1 MSKKDFKT
9 NVTNAVPVA
18 GLSTLIGEARENNSP
33 NLQMLENVKPG
44 RPTKEGTPKTG
55 QTKPGEERAT
65 FILPST
71 IVKDIKQI
79 AQYEGVQIKEVVTR
93 IFAEYL
99 RNYNPDQHK
108 PKPQPKPQ
116 FNTK

>member
-1 MSKKDFKT
+1 MSKKNFST
-9 NVTNAVPVA
+9 NVTNVVPVA
-18 GLSTLIGEARENNSP
+18 GLNTIIGEARAIDSP
-33 NLQMLENVKPG
+33 NLQMLESVKAG

-55 QTKPGEERAT
+55 QTKPGEERVT
-65 FILPST
+65 FILPIT
-71 IVKDIKQI
+71 VIQDIKQM

-99 RNYNPDQHK
+99 RNYNPDDH
-108 PKPQPKPQ
+108 KPQPKIKPQ